1 MLVRQGEEIQKRPH
15 LLGFVDFNACCG
27 KTMQVTSPFALAPPS
42 TLAADRTAFKIADC
56 IAAAAATPSL
66 LIN

>member
-27 KTMQVTSPFALAPPS
+27 KTMQVTSPFALAPRQH
-42 TLAADRTAFKIADC
+42 L
-56 IAAAAATPSL
+56 L
-66 LIN
+66 LIAPHSK